1 MVTIEFSKDKKGEI
15 LTRVQSNR
23 LYFEQITEGNINV
36 GESPK
41 EAIETMTLAELN
53 FYQIESVNAVI
64 EQLEKVKANLTMLCA
79 C

>member
-1 MVTIEFSKDKKGEI
+1 MQIVEFSKDEKGTI
-15 LTRVQSNR
+15 LTRVQNNR

-41 EAIETMTLAELN
+41 EAIETMTLVELN
-53 FYQIESVNAVI
+53 FYQIDSVNAVI
-64 EQLEKVKANLTMLCA
+64 EQLEKVKANLTMLSA